1 MHVFCNLYSRLD
13 SEGLRLHL
21 RHSVTSRMPVA
32 KPTCLARSYAAWSA
46 LWADGLA
53 ASTEGHLPANRNG
66 KRINGKE
73 SPFDATAV
81 AQQYLTLFPEDE
93 QLNYPGFARGRFGQT
108 LISRA
113 QELQELSTTRL
124 QEICGQVSVHAQCA
138 KHGPTWHLR
147 HSYTDCECCRKD
159 CPDLSMGAA
168 PKGRGRPAKKK
179 RNVASTAD
187 IEQPRQGA
195 LIILIPRNISNI

>member
-1 MHVFCNLYSRLD
+1 MHVFCNLYSKLD

-66 KRINGKE
+66 KKTKSKE

-147 HSYTDCECCRKD
+147 HSYTDCERAAVWIVQISPWVLLRKGVGD
-159 CPDLSMGAA
+159 RQRKSATA
-168 PKGRGRPAKKK
+168 HRRPTSSNLAK
-179 RNVASTAD
+179 VH
-187 IEQPRQGA
+187 
-195 LIILIPRNISNI
+195 LILY